1 MGTGTEEFTDYG
13 ASQYNSTQDT
23 ISQSDIMR
31 MYESGLSIREIAAR
45 IGKGRHYV
53 HDRIK
58 KDPLQ
63 NA

>member
-1 MGTGTEEFTDYG
+1 
-13 ASQYNSTQDT
+13 
-23 ISQSDIMR
+23 
-31 MYESGLSIREIAAR
+31 MYKSGLSIREIAAR